1 MPSRYH
7 QIVDPA
13 APNNAHAYAL
23 ELVGWNRKVLEL
35 GAASGHVTRALVER
49 RCQVTS
55 IEFEAESA
63 AELHGIADQVIV
75 GDLND
80 RDVFAGLR
88 ADFDVVL
95 AGDVLEHLLR
105 PHDVLG
111 RAARLLKPGGQM
123 VISLPHVG
131 HVDVRL
137 SLIRG
142 RWDYQTWGL
151 LDSTH
156 TRFFTL
162 DSIATMVRE
171 AGLVIT
177 DLRRV
182 RVPAFETELAVDRSG
197 VPTEVL
203 ELALADP
210 EAETYQFVFSATVDS
225 GDYRVRRLA
234 DRTLELEA
242 DLDRLRV
249 AHAALEIDH
258 GRLGEVCD
266 GLRARVGDDER
277 RFAERE
283 GELTK
288 VVVARDTELAEVYR
302 ELEVARRIIKRLDHS
317 VSWQLFQR
325 VRGRLFAMAG
335 GERSPAVRGL
345 QVVLRGLGRIVMGGR
360 HH

>member
-7 QIVDPA
+7 QIVDPT

-23 ELVGWNRKVLEL
+23 DLVGWNRKVLEL
-35 GAASGHVTRALVER
+35 GAASGHVTRALAER

-63 AELHGIADQVIV
+63 VELHGIADEVIV

-80 RDVFAGLR
+80 PDVFAGLR
-88 ADFDVVL
+88 PEYDVVL

-111 RAARLLKPGGQM
+111 RAARLLKPGGQV

-142 RWDYQTWGL
+142 RWDYRAWGL
-151 LDSTH
+151 LDNTH

-162 DSIATMVRE
+162 GSIATMVHE
-171 AGLVIT
+171 AGLVMT

-182 RVPAFETELAVDRSG
+182 RIPAFETELAIDRSE

-234 DRTLELEA
+234 DRTLQLEA
-242 DLDRLRV
+242 DLDRLRI

-258 GRLGEVCD
+258 RQLSEECD
-266 GLRARVGDDER
+266 GLRQRVADD
-277 RFAERE
+277 
-283 GELTK
+283 
-288 VVVARDTELAEVYR
+288 DR
-302 ELEVARRIIKRLDHS
+302 ELEVTRRVVKRLDDS

-325 VRGRLFAMAG
+325 VRGSLFAIAG

-345 QVVLRGLGRIVMGGR
+345 QAVLRALGRIV
-360 HH
+360 